1 MKKTYDLTVGNP
13 ARLILDF
20 YFPMLFTNLL
30 QQVYNVVDTAIVGKG
45 LGDNALGAVGNM
57 SSIMFFTFGFSMG
70 LTNGFAVIIG
80 QYFGAGDKKN
90 LRKTIAA
97 SATLSAILAVLLTLI
112 SSIALRPLLV
122 AMQTDPLILDDSLK
136 YGHILLGCIAVT
148 ISYNLVSG
156 VLRALGDSRTPLMAI
171 IVATVI
177 NIVFDWIAI
186 NKWGMG
192 VEGPAY
198 VTVIAQIVSTLICL
212 VRFRKIEEA
221 IPKRADFRPDMI
233 MFSKLLGNGVP
244 MALMNSITAV
254 GCMIVQYFVNG
265 MGLVYTS
272 AYSACSKYLN
282 IFMMPS
288 STAGNTLST
297 YTSQNYGAKKY
308 IRIKQGLQICLTI
321 ALISYVL
328 LGSVMVFGSEQ
339 LAGFMLTGSEQIKL
353 ASGFLIRC
361 GIMIFAVDFLFIV
374 RNAVQGMGKPFIPML
389 SGILEMV
396 LRIGTIMIFTA
407 GAGFAAASYAE
418 IAAWTGALLMNIYAF
433 VRVYRPLIADSGYR
447 LNGTVAPAK

>member
-1 MKKTYDLTVGNP
+1 
-13 ARLILDF
+13 
-20 YFPMLFTNLL
+20 
-30 QQVYNVVDTAIVGKG
+30 
-45 LGDNALGAVGNM
+45 
-57 SSIMFFTFGFSMG
+57 MG

-361 GIMIFAVDFLFIV
+361 GI
-374 RNAVQGMGKPFIPML
+374 
-389 SGILEMV
+389 LEMV

-447 LNGTVAPAK
+447 LNRTVAPAK

>member
-13 ARLILDF
+13 ARLILNF

-57 SSIMFFTFGFSMG
+57 SSITFFTFGFSMG

-192 VEGPAY
+192 VEGPA
-198 VTVIAQIVSTLICL
+198 
-212 VRFRKIEEA
+212 
-221 IPKRADFRPDMI
+221 
-233 MFSKLLGNGVP
+233 
-244 MALMNSITAV
+244 
-254 GCMIVQYFVNG
+254 
-265 MGLVYTS
+265 
-272 AYSACSKYLN
+272 
-282 IFMMPS
+282 
-288 STAGNTLST
+288 
-297 YTSQNYGAKKY
+297 
-308 IRIKQGLQICLTI
+308 
-321 ALISYVL
+321 
-328 LGSVMVFGSEQ
+328 
-339 LAGFMLTGSEQIKL
+339 
-353 ASGFLIRC
+353 
-361 GIMIFAVDFLFIV
+361 
-374 RNAVQGMGKPFIPML
+374 
-389 SGILEMV
+389 
-396 LRIGTIMIFTA
+396 
-407 GAGFAAASYAE
+407 
-418 IAAWTGALLMNIYAF
+418 
-433 VRVYRPLIADSGYR
+433 
-447 LNGTVAPAK
+447 